1 MLKAIKLRL
10 YLDNPQTVYV
20 SKLLGCSRFVY
31 NNLLAY
37 KSEEYKN
44 GNKLTNT
51 QLSKRLTELKKTE
64 EHSFLN
70 EVHSKVLQQ
79 SVLNLNA
86 AFSNFFSKKSKY
98 PTFKSRKDKQSC
110 RFPIDAISKNSVH
123 GNLITLTKSLQDIHF
138 KCSRTDEKYL
148 NKHKD
153 KIRSATLTKT
163 KSNKYFLSILIDRPH
178 KVLETNLDTNLTVNE
193 MIGIDL
199 GIKTFATLS
208 TSEVFE
214 APSLKKLEKQI
225 KVLQQRFSKKQKSS
239 NNKEKSRLKLA
250 KKYEKL
256 TNVRNNFLHSITSKI
271 IRENQTIVLEDLNVS
286 GMMKNHKLAR
296 SIQRLSLFEFRRQI
310 EYKAKWYN
318 RNVVFVNRFY
328 PSSKTC
334 SNCGHKKTELKLSE
348 RVYNCDNCN
357 VSIDRDLNASF
368 NILNEGKR
376 ILGLS
381 SPEVKLVDC
390 LNRNSDVFGELTSDR
405 VKQEKECCSL
415 NFTE

>member
-1 MLKAIKLRL
+1 
-10 YLDNPQTVYV
+10 
-20 SKLLGCSRFVY
+20 
-31 NNLLAY
+31 
-37 KSEEYKN
+37 
-44 GNKLTNT
+44 
-51 QLSKRLTELKKTE
+51 
-64 EHSFLN
+64 
-70 EVHSKVLQQ
+70 
-79 SVLNLNA
+79 
-86 AFSNFFSKKSKY
+86 
-98 PTFKSRKDKQSC
+98 
-110 RFPIDAISKNSVH
+110 
-123 GNLITLTKSLQDIHF
+123 
-138 KCSRTDEKYL
+138 
-148 NKHKD
+148 
-153 KIRSATLTKT
+153 
-163 KSNKYFLSILIDRPH
+163 
-178 KVLETNLDTNLTVNE
+178 